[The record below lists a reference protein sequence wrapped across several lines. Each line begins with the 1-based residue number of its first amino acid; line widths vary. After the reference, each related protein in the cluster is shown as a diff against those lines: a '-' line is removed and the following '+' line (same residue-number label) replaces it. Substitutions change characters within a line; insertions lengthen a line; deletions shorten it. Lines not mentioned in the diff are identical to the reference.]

1 LRCGP
6 EFARERELTSRSES
20 CLLVGDTG
28 RCGNGERA
36 MRIAL
41 WRAMA
46 FCAVAILGAL
56 PAMARDYPFCIKGC
70 DFGAGRGECSFSSYQ
85 QCQATASGRDATCAE
100 NPYYSAKAELA
111 PDRNRLSRRR
121 Y

>member
-1 LRCGP
+1 
-6 EFARERELTSRSES
+6 
-20 CLLVGDTG
+20 
-28 RCGNGERA
+28 
-36 MRIAL
+36 MRIAS
-41 WRAMA
+41 WGVMA

-70 DFGAGRGECSFSSYQ
+70 DYGAGRGECSFSSYQ

-100 NPYYSAKAELA
+100 NPYYSGKAELA
-111 PDRNRLSRRR
+111 PDRSRLSRRR